1 MRKEL
6 TLHADSIEQAI
17 AMACEQLQKGQE
29 ELKWDVIRDVKKS
42 LFGKIKEQ
50 AEVKFYYE

>member
-29 ELKWDVIRDVKKS
+29 ELKWDVIRDVKRVCLERLKNRR
-42 LFGKIKEQ
+42 K
-50 AEVKFYYE
+50 

>member
-50 AEVKFYYE
+50 AEVTFYYE

>member
-6 TLHADSIEQAI
+6 TLHADSSSVQAI

-29 ELKWDVIRDVKKS
+29 ELKWDVMRDVKKS

-50 AEVKFYYE
+50 AEVDILL